1 MQIHSHPDIFIKTYR
16 KQEDIRKLFETC
28 KIKRYRFEQWKKT
41 PVTVKSGDQDI
52 RQRKDQEKK
61 RS

>member
-1 MQIHSHPDIFIKTYR
+1 MHIHSHPDIFIKTYR

-28 KIKRYRFEQWKKT
+28 KIKSYRFEQWKK
-41 PVTVKSGDQDI
+41 TVKSGDQDI
-52 RQRKDQEKK
+52 RQRKYQEKK